1 MKVDFE
7 IDTVQVR
14 SGEIRKSLSV
24 YNDPASIAVKLLLIK
39 SEVENLNDVQRL
51 FNQFSV
57 IDE

>member
-7 IDTVQVR
+7 IDTAQVR
-14 SGEIRKSLSV
+14 ADELRKSISV

-39 SEVENLNDVQRL
+39 SEVENLTEIQRL
-51 FNQFSV
+51 FNQFST

>member
-14 SGEIRKSLSV
+14 SSELRKSISV
-24 YNDPASIAVKLLLIK
+24 YNDPATVAVKLLLIK
-39 SEVENLNDVQRL
+39 SEVENLTDTQRL

-57 IDE
+57 VDE

>member
-7 IDTVQVR
+7 IDTVQIR
-14 SGEIRKSLSV
+14 TDELRKSIST

-39 SEVENLNDVQRL
+39 GEIENLTDTQRL